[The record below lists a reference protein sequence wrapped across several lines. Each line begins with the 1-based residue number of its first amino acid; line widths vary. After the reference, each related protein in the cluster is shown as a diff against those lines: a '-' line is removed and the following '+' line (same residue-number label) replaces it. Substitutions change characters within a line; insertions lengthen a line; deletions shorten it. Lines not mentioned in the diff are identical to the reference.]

1 MKLKLSLACPN
12 FRYKL
17 YFNPASIT
25 YVAIFFPIIG
35 HKKVVFSA
43 KTSTIYRTATD
54 IFAKIPQKGMVR
66 AQCMLYLYVAWF
78 VFIVIGGFCF
88 KV

>member
-66 AQCMLYLYVAWF
+66 AQCMYMWHGLFSLLLVVSA
-78 VFIVIGGFCF
+78 F